1 MTSGALPTETVARA
15 VAVSTFSQV
24 AAKVVHLGLNVVVS
38 LALIRYLG
46 PAGYGDYVFVFS
58 FAAVIGLASDLGL
71 SRVAV
76 REMASREED
85 LPAVLGTSIAT
96 RLGLA
101 VLTWAAAQVILLA
114 LGARPSVRMAV
125 AVASLLYLSQ
135 ALASVVILFQVRL
148 ALQYEALVD
157 LAAQILDTALVLW
170 LIAAHAVLLALIAAP
185 VASSLLAVALALGL
199 ARLRFRARFRF
210 DRAWVRRLLVEA
222 LPVGLSL
229 LVSVAY
235 LKLDSVLLGLLR
247 PHWEVGVYGAA
258 YKPVEYLLLAAAVPI
273 NTLFP
278 LLSRWWRVDPARFQV
293 VYQRGTEALVA
304 YALPFPILLA
314 LTAGPMV
321 AVVYALSF
329 APSAL
334 PLALLAVSMVFMVF
348 SAWQSFVLL
357 VGGLQRVAL
366 AYNLAS
372 LAVNAVLNVVL
383 ILRFGFLG
391 ATAAAVASSIFMA
404 ALSVAAPGRLMGV
417 WPDPRRLL
425 RVLAAGALLAASVAL
440 LLWLGLPWPAAL
452 AAAAVLYP
460 AWLLACRVATPAE
473 LRIFLP
479 ARVQD
484 AAGAVGAG

>member
-1 MTSGALPTETVARA
+1 
-15 VAVSTFSQV
+15 
-24 AAKVVHLGLNVVVS
+24 
-38 LALIRYLG
+38 
-46 PAGYGDYVFVFS
+46 
-58 FAAVIGLASDLGL
+58 
-71 SRVAV
+71 
-76 REMASREED
+76 
-85 LPAVLGTSIAT
+85 
-96 RLGLA
+96 
-101 VLTWAAAQVILLA
+101 
-114 LGARPSVRMAV
+114 
-125 AVASLLYLSQ
+125 
-135 ALASVVILFQVRL
+135 
-148 ALQYEALVD
+148 
-157 LAAQILDTALVLW
+157 
-170 LIAAHAVLLALIAAP
+170 
-185 VASSLLAVALALGL
+185 
-199 ARLRFRARFRF
+199 
-210 DRAWVRRLLVEA
+210 
-222 LPVGLSL
+222 
-229 LVSVAY
+229 
-235 LKLDSVLLGLLR
+235 
-247 PHWEVGVYGAA
+247 
-258 YKPVEYLLLAAAVPI
+258 
-273 NTLFP
+273 LFP

-314 LTAGPMV
+314 FTAGPMV
-321 AVVYALSF
+321 AVVYAPSF

-334 PLALLAVSMVFMVF
+334 PLALLAVSMVLMVF
-348 SAWQSFVLL
+348 SAWQSLVLL

-383 ILRFGFLG
+383 ILRFGYLG
-391 ATAAAVASSIFMA
+391 ASAAAVASSVFMA
-404 ALSVAAPGRLMGV
+404 ALSVAAPARLMGV